1 MLSDSPAK
9 PACISATREIL
20 TEIDNDK
27 WYQLLM
33 RDGNVDNGN
42 KLRTYRE
49 YKYSFKTEYYVNVS

>member
-1 MLSDSPAK
+1 MLTDSPAK
-9 PACISATREIL
+9 AACISATPEIL
-20 TEIDNDK
+20 TGIDNDK

-49 YKYSFKTEYYVNVS
+49 YNIVLRPNTVLTVT

>member
-1 MLSDSPAK
+1 MLRFIDSHNLNELMLSDSPAK
-9 PACISATREIL
+9 AACISATRETL

-42 KLRTYRE
+42 KLRTY
-49 YKYSFKTEYYVNVS
+49 